1 MSQLSRLITSPH
13 KRPRREA
20 TGLAQLLV
28 WVYRDQRA
36 DVMTGRGLWAPEA
49 EADAPANIQVVR
61 RWSGCGCAQVEAIG
75 ILGAS
80 IRSTGWEQRP
90 VLHPDAEAVHD
101 ALVAMSRDDWM
112 GALLLRRY
120 GADGSVPEWGDG
132 DQELGPLFDDRDKIV
147 QDRYD
152 EVVEVVDAVGR
163 KLLVPV
169 RYCPVEAYP
178 SDDWIELTRGEYRAW
193 YAALLRL
200 MEGLQDARL
209 SRWRLEGIGAEAAPW
224 AAEK

>member
-1 MSQLSRLITSPH
+1 MSRLHSSVSPSRAKPH
-13 KRPRREA
+13 RVP

-28 WVYRDQRA
+28 WVYRDQKA

-49 EADAPANIQVVR
+49 EFDALPDVQVVR

-75 ILGAS
+75 RLGV
-80 IRSTGWEQRP
+80 RVESTGWQQRA

-101 ALVAMSRDDWM
+101 ALVAMSREDWM

-120 GADGSVPEWGDG
+120 GADGSTPEWGDG
-132 DQELGPLFDDRDKIV
+132 DQELGPVFDSRDKIV
-147 QDRYD
+147 QDRCD

-178 SDDWIELTRGEYRAW
+178 SDDWIETTRGEYRRW
-193 YAALLRL
+193 HAALLRL
-200 MEGLQDARL
+200 SAGLAEIRL
-209 SRWRLEGIGAEAAPW
+209 SRWRLDGAGAEAEPW
-224 AAEK
+224 AAKK